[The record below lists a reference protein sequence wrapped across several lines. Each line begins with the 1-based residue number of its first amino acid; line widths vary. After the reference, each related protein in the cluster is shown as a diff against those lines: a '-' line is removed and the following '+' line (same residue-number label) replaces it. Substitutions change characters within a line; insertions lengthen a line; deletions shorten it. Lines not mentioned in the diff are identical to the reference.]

1 VPQEAEAFFIKNC
14 MNRSPL
20 KKYSW
25 EISDNPEHPAGMA
38 MLYATGMSDKKMKQP
53 FVGIASCGYESNPCN
68 MHLNDF
74 AGLIKSSSQEQ
85 DLTGLVFNTM
95 GISDGTSMGTLGMRY
110 SLVSREIIA
119 DSIESFIL
127 GHSFDAC
134 VAVAGCDKNMP
145 GAIMG
150 MLRINRPSIMVY
162 GGTIASGIYK
172 GEKLNIVSAFEAFGK
187 KIQGTSSDEDYQ
199 WVIRNACPGA
209 GACGGM
215 YTANTMSSAIEA
227 MGMSLPYSAS
237 YPANSPEKARECREV
252 NRYIKVL
259 LEKDLKP
266 KDIVTRKS
274 IENAVRVVIA
284 LGGST
289 NAVLHILAIARTA
302 GVAFTLQDFKEL
314 NAKTPLLGDFKPSGT
329 FLMEDLHE
337 QGGLPAFMRYFLDK
351 GYLHGD
357 CMTVTGKTLAENL
370 EQVQAIV
377 PSAVNVIHPVESPIK
392 ESGHLCILS
401 GNLAPQGAVAKITGK
416 EGRRFTG
423 PAKVFDSE
431 LEANNAIRDHQ
442 VKAGDVVVIR
452 NVGPKGAPGMPEML
466 KPTSMIIGAGL
477 GADVALI
484 TDGRFSGG
492 THGFVVGHVTPE
504 AWCGGPIGL
513 LRDGDVITIDTDQQ
527 ALEVNVSEEEFA
539 KRKASWSP
547 KPIEGLQGTLKKY
560 NALVATASEGCVTD
574 N

>member
-1 VPQEAEAFFIKNC
+1 MTQN
-14 MNRSPL
+14 NL

-25 EISDNPEHPAGMA
+25 EISDNDEHPAGKA
-38 MLYATGMSDKKMKQP
+38 MLYATGLSDKKMKQP

-74 AGLIKSSSQEQ
+74 AGLIKASSQEY
-85 DLTGLVFNTM
+85 DLTGLVFNTI

-110 SLVSREIIA
+110 SLVSRDIIA

-127 GHSFDAC
+127 GHSFDGC

-145 GAIMG
+145 GAVMG
-150 MLRINRPSIMVY
+150 MLRINRPAIMVY
-162 GGTIASGIYK
+162 GGTIASGNYK

-187 KIQGTSSDEDYQ
+187 RIQGTISDEDYDG
-199 WVIRNACPGA
+199 VIRNSCPGK

-227 MGMSLPYSAS
+227 MGMSLPYSS
-237 YPANSPEKARECREV
+237 SNPANSAEKLKECQDV
-252 NRYIKVL
+252 NKYMRIL
-259 LEKDLKP
+259 LEKDIKP

-274 IENAVRVVIA
+274 IENAVTVAIA

-302 GVAFTLQDFKEL
+302 GVEFTLEDFKAI
-314 NAKTPLLGDFKPSGT
+314 NAKTPLIGDFKPSGK
-329 FLMEDLHE
+329 FMMEDLYE
-337 QGGLPAFMRYFLDK
+337 QGGLPAFMKYMLNNGF
-351 GYLHGD
+351 LHGD
-357 CMTVTGKTLAENL
+357 SITVTGKTLAENL
-370 EQVQAIV
+370 ENIDPIV
-377 PSAVNVIHPVESPIK
+377 PSVVNVIHPLETPIK
-392 ESGHLCILS
+392 KSGHLCILK
-401 GNLAPQGAVAKITGK
+401 GNLAPEGAVSKITGK
-416 EGRRFTG
+416 EGTAFTG
-423 PAKVFDSE
+423 PAVVFDSE
-431 LEANNAIRDHQ
+431 LEANEAIRDHK

-477 GADVALI
+477 GSDVALI

-513 LRDGDVITIDTDQQ
+513 LKDGDIITIDADNFN
-527 ALEVNVSEEEFA
+527 LSVDVSEAEFA
-539 KRKASWSP
+539 ERKKSWSP

-560 NALVATASEGCVTD
+560 NKLVATASEGCVTD
-574 N
+574 KF

>member
-1 VPQEAEAFFIKNC
+1 MGHFFVFQPMTQN
-14 MNRSPL
+14 NL

-25 EISDNPEHPAGMA
+25 EISDNDEHPAGKA
-38 MLYATGMSDKKMKQP
+38 MLYATGLSDKKMKQP

-74 AGLIKSSSQEQ
+74 AGLIKNSSQEH
-85 DLTGLVFNTM
+85 DLTGLVFNTI

-127 GHSFDAC
+127 GHSFDGC
-134 VAVAGCDKNMP
+134 IAVAGCDKNMP
-145 GAIMG
+145 GAVMG
-150 MLRINRPSIMVY
+150 MLRINRPAIMVY
-162 GGTIASGIYK
+162 GGTIASGLYK

-187 KIQGTSSDEDYQ
+187 KIQGNITDEDYDG
-199 WVIRNACPGA
+199 VIRNACPGA

-237 YPANSPEKARECREV
+237 YPANSPEKLRECQHV
-252 NRYIKVL
+252 NKYMRIL
-259 LEKDLKP
+259 LEKDIKP
-266 KDIVTRKS
+266 TDIITRKS
-274 IENAVRVVIA
+274 IENAVRVAIA

-302 GVAFTLQDFKEL
+302 GVPFTLQDFKEL
-314 NAKTPLLGDFKPSGT
+314 NSKTPMIGDFKPSGK

-337 QGGLPAFMRYFLDK
+337 QGGLPAFMKYFLEK

-357 CMTVTGKTLAENL
+357 CMTVTGKTVAENL
-370 EQVQAIV
+370 EHIHPIV
-377 PSAVNVIHPVESPIK
+377 PSTVNVIHPVETPIK
-392 ESGHLCILS
+392 ETGHLCILE
-401 GNLAPQGAVAKITGK
+401 GNLAPEGAVAKITGK
-416 EGRRFTG
+416 EGRLFTG
-423 PAKVFDSE
+423 PARVFDSE

-477 GADVALI
+477 GSDVALI

-513 LRDGDVITIDTDQQ
+513 LQNGDLITIDTDNQGLSVQ
-527 ALEVNVSEEEFA
+527 VSEEEFA
-539 KRKASWSP
+539 SRKNSWSP
-547 KPIEGLQGTLKKY
+547 KYIEGLQGTLKKY
-560 NALVATASEGCVTD
+560 NKLVATASEGCVTD
-574 N
+574 KF

>member
-1 VPQEAEAFFIKNC
+1 
-14 MNRSPL
+14 MNMTL
-20 KKYSW
+20 KKHSW

-74 AGLIKSSSQEQ
+74 AGLIKESSQDQ
-85 DLTGLVFNTM
+85 DLTGLIFNTI

-145 GAIMG
+145 GAVMG
-150 MLRINRPSIMVY
+150 MLRIDRPSIMVY
-162 GGTIASGIYK
+162 GGTIASGSYK

-187 KIQGTSSDEDYQ
+187 RVNGNISDEDYDG
-199 WVIRNACPGA
+199 VIRNSCPGA

-227 MGMSLPYSAS
+227 LGMSLPYSAS
-237 YPANSPEKARECREV
+237 NPANSPEKLQECRDV
-252 NRYIKVL
+252 NKYMRIL
-259 LEKDLKP
+259 LEKDIKP
-266 KDIVTRKS
+266 SDIVTIKS
-274 IENAVRVVIA
+274 IENAVTVAIA

-289 NAVLHILAIARTA
+289 NAVMHIIAIARTA
-302 GVAFTLQDFKEL
+302 GVDFTISDFKAI
-314 NAKTPLLGDFKPSGT
+314 NAKTPMIGDFKPSGK
-329 FLMEDLHE
+329 FMMEDLHE
-337 QGGLPAFMRYFLDK
+337 QGGVPAFMKYMLQN

-357 CMTVTGKTLAENL
+357 CMTVTGQTLEENL
-370 EQVQAIV
+370 KDIAPVTV
-377 PSAVNVIHPVESPIK
+377 SMVNVIHPLETPIK
-392 ESGHLCILS
+392 ASGHLCILD
-401 GNLAPQGAVAKITGK
+401 GNLAPEGAVAKITGK
-416 EGRRFTG
+416 EGSSFTG
-423 PAKVFDSE
+423 PAHVFDSE
-431 LEANNAIRDHQ
+431 QEANDAIRDHKVQ
-442 VKAGDVVVIR
+442 KGEVLVIR
-452 NVGPKGAPGMPEML
+452 NIGPKGGPGMPEML

-477 GADVALI
+477 GSDVALI

-504 AWCGGPIGL
+504 AWSGGPIGL
-513 LRDGDVITIDTDQQ
+513 VQNGDVITIDADGLKLTV
-527 ALEVNVSEEEFA
+527 AVSDEKLAE
-539 KRKASWSP
+539 RKKSWKQKEMP
-547 KPIEGLQGTLKKY
+547 ELQGTLKKY
-560 NALVATASEGCVTD
+560 NKLVSTASEGCVTD
-574 N
+574 KF

>member
-1 VPQEAEAFFIKNC
+1 

-187 KIQGTSSDEDYQ
+187 KIQGTISDEDYQ
-199 WVIRNACPGA
+199 GVIRNACPGA

>member
-1 VPQEAEAFFIKNC
+1 MTQN
-14 MNRSPL
+14 NL

-25 EISDNPEHPAGMA
+25 EISDNDEHPAGKA
-38 MLYATGMSDKKMKQP
+38 MLYATGLSDKKMKQP

-74 AGLIKSSSQEQ
+74 AGLIKNSSQEY
-85 DLTGLVFNTM
+85 DLTGLVFNTI

-127 GHSFDAC
+127 GHSFDSC
-134 VAVAGCDKNMP
+134 IAVAGCDKNMP

-150 MLRINRPSIMVY
+150 MIRINRPAIMVY
-162 GGTIASGIYK
+162 GGTIASGLYK

-187 KIQGTSSDEDYQ
+187 KIQGSISEEDYDG
-199 WVIRNACPGA
+199 VIRNACPGA

-237 YPANSPEKARECREV
+237 FPANSPEKLRECREV
-252 NRYIKVL
+252 NKYMRIL
-259 LEKDLKP
+259 LEKDIKP
-266 KDIVTRKS
+266 SDIITRKS
-274 IENAVRVVIA
+274 IENAVRVAIA

-302 GVAFTLQDFKEL
+302 GVDFSLQDFKAL
-314 NAKTPLLGDFKPSGT
+314 NAKTPMIGDFKPSGK

-337 QGGLPAFMRYFLDK
+337 QGGLPAFMKYFLDK

-357 CMTVTGKTLAENL
+357 CMTVTGRTLAENL
-370 EQVQAIV
+370 EHVQAIV
-377 PSAVNVIHPVESPIK
+377 PSSVNVIHPIESPIK
-392 ESGHLCILS
+392 ETGHLCILS
-401 GNLAPQGAVAKITGK
+401 GNLAPEGAVAKITGK
-416 EGRRFTG
+416 EGRLFTG
-423 PAKVFDSE
+423 PARVFDSE

-477 GADVALI
+477 GSDVALI

-513 LRDGDVITIDTDQQ
+513 LHDDDLITIDTDNQ
-527 ALEVNVSEEEFA
+527 LLSVRVSEQEFA
-539 KRKASWSP
+539 ERKKTWSP
-547 KPIEGLQGTLKKY
+547 KSIEGLQGTLKKY
-560 NALVATASEGCVTD
+560 NKLVSTASEGCVTD
-574 N
+574 KF

>member
-1 VPQEAEAFFIKNC
+1 MTHN
-14 MNRSPL
+14 NL

-25 EISDNPEHPAGMA
+25 EISDNDEHPAGKA
-38 MLYATGMSDKKMKQP
+38 MLYATGLSDKKMKQP

-74 AGLIKSSSQEQ
+74 AGLIKNSSQEY
-85 DLTGLVFNTM
+85 DLTGLVFNTI

-127 GHSFDAC
+127 GHSFDSC
-134 VAVAGCDKNMP
+134 IAVAGCDKNMP

-150 MLRINRPSIMVY
+150 MIRINRPAIMVY
-162 GGTIASGIYK
+162 GGTIASGLYK

-187 KIQGTSSDEDYQ
+187 KIQGSISDEDYDG
-199 WVIRNACPGA
+199 VIRNACPGA

-237 YPANSPEKARECREV
+237 FPANSPEKLRECQEV
-252 NRYIKVL
+252 NKYMRIL
-259 LEKDLKP
+259 LEKDIKP
-266 KDIVTRKS
+266 SDIITRKS
-274 IENAVRVVIA
+274 IENAVRVAIA

-302 GVAFTLQDFKEL
+302 RVDFSLQDFKEL
-314 NAKTPLLGDFKPSGT
+314 NAKTPMIGDFKPSGK

-337 QGGLPAFMRYFLDK
+337 QGGLPAFMKYFLDK

-357 CMTVTGKTLAENL
+357 CMTVTGKTLGENL
-370 EQVQAIV
+370 EHIQAIV
-377 PSAVNVIHPVESPIK
+377 PSSINVIHPVEMPIK
-392 ESGHLCILS
+392 ETGHLCILS
-401 GNLAPQGAVAKITGK
+401 GNLAPEGAVAKITGK
-416 EGRRFTG
+416 EGRLFTG
-423 PAKVFDSE
+423 PARVFDSE

-477 GADVALI
+477 GSDVALI

-513 LRDGDVITIDTDQQ
+513 LNDDDLITIDTDNQILSVQ
-527 ALEVNVSEEEFA
+527 VSEEEFDE
-539 KRKASWSP
+539 RKKSWSP
-547 KPIEGLQGTLKKY
+547 KSIEGLQGTLKKY
-560 NALVATASEGCVTD
+560 NKLVSTASEGCVTD
-574 N
+574 KF

>member
-1 VPQEAEAFFIKNC
+1 
-14 MNRSPL
+14 MNL

-25 EISDNPEHPAGMA
+25 EISDNDEHPAGKA
-38 MLYATGMSDKKMKQP
+38 MLYATGLSDKKMKQP

-74 AGLIKSSSQEQ
+74 AGLIKNSSQEY
-85 DLTGLVFNTM
+85 DLTGLVFNTI

-127 GHSFDAC
+127 GHSFDGC
-134 VAVAGCDKNMP
+134 IAVAGCDKNMP
-145 GAIMG
+145 GAVMG
-150 MLRINRPSIMVY
+150 MLRINRPAIMVY
-162 GGTIASGIYK
+162 GGTIASGLYK

-187 KIQGTSSDEDYQ
+187 KIQGNITDEDYDG
-199 WVIRNACPGA
+199 VIRNACPGA

-237 YPANSPEKARECREV
+237 YPANSPEKLRECQHV
-252 NRYIKVL
+252 NKYMRIL
-259 LEKDLKP
+259 LEKDIKP
-266 KDIVTRKS
+266 TDIITRKS
-274 IENAVRVVIA
+274 IENAVRVAIA

-302 GVAFTLQDFKEL
+302 GVPFTLQDFKEL
-314 NAKTPLLGDFKPSGT
+314 NSKTPMIGDFKPSGK

-337 QGGLPAFMRYFLDK
+337 QGGLPAFMKYFLDK

-357 CMTVTGKTLAENL
+357 CMTVTGKTVAENL
-370 EQVQAIV
+370 QHIHPIV
-377 PSAVNVIHPVESPIK
+377 PSTVNVIHPVETPIK
-392 ESGHLCILS
+392 ETGHLCILE
-401 GNLAPQGAVAKITGK
+401 GNLAPEGAVAKITGK
-416 EGRRFTG
+416 EGRLFTG
-423 PAKVFDSE
+423 PARVFDSE

-442 VKAGDVVVIR
+442 VQAGDVVVIR

-477 GADVALI
+477 GSDVALI

-513 LRDGDVITIDTDQQ
+513 LQNGDLITIDTDNQ
-527 ALEVNVSEEEFA
+527 ALSVQVSEEEFA
-539 KRKASWSP
+539 NRKKSWSP
-547 KPIEGLQGTLKKY
+547 KLIEGLQGTLKKY
-560 NALVATASEGCVTD
+560 NKLVATASEGCVTD
-574 N
+574 KF

>member
-1 VPQEAEAFFIKNC
+1 MTLSN
-14 MNRSPL
+14 L

-25 EISDNPEHPAGMA
+25 EISDNDEHPAGKA
-38 MLYATGMSDKKMKQP
+38 MLYATGLSDKKMKQP

-74 AGLIKSSSQEQ
+74 AGLIKQSSQEY
-85 DLTGLVFNTM
+85 DLTGLVFNTI

-127 GHSFDAC
+127 GHSFDGC
-134 VAVAGCDKNMP
+134 VAVPGCDKNMP

-150 MLRINRPSIMVY
+150 LLRVNRPAIVLY
-162 GGTIASGIYK
+162 GGTIASGHYK

-187 KIQGTSSDEDYQ
+187 RVQGTISDEDYDG
-199 WVIRNACPGA
+199 VIRNACPGK

-227 MGMSLPYSAS
+227 MGMSLPYSSS
-237 YPANSPEKARECREV
+237 YPANSPEKLRECHEV
-252 NRYIKVL
+252 NRYMRIL
-259 LEKDLKP
+259 LEKDIKP
-266 KDIVTRKS
+266 KDIITRKS
-274 IENAVRVVIA
+274 IENAVRVTIA

-289 NAVLHILAIARTA
+289 NAVLHLLAIAKTA
-302 GVAFTLQDFKEL
+302 GVDFTLEDFKAI
-314 NAKTPLLGDFKPSGT
+314 NATTPMLGDFKPSGK
-329 FLMEDLHE
+329 FMMEDLHE
-337 QGGLPAFMRYFLDK
+337 QGGLPAFMKYFLNA

-357 CMTVTGKTLAENL
+357 CLTVTGKTLAENL
-370 EQVQAIV
+370 ENIDPIV
-377 PSAVNVIHPVESPIK
+377 PSMVNVIHPIETPLK
-392 ESGHLCILS
+392 KTGHLCILK
-401 GNLAPQGAVAKITGK
+401 GNLAPEGAVSKITGK
-416 EGRRFTG
+416 EGTSFTG

-431 LEANNAIRDHQ
+431 QEANDAIRDHQ
-442 VKAGDVVVIR
+442 VKAGDVIVIR
-452 NVGPKGAPGMPEML
+452 SVGPKGAPGMPEML

-477 GADVALI
+477 GSDVALI

-513 LRDGDVITIDTDQQ
+513 IKDGDIITIDADG
-527 ALEVNVSEEEFA
+527 LELSVNVSEEEFETR
-539 KRKASWSP
+539 RKTWSP
-547 KPIEGLQGTLKKY
+547 RAIEGLQGTLRKY
-560 NALVATASEGCVTD
+560 NQLVATASEGCVTD
-574 N
+574 KF

>member
-1 VPQEAEAFFIKNC
+1 VPHRNEALFLYPKT
-14 MNRSPL
+14 MTL

-25 EISDNPEHPAGMA
+25 EISDNDEHPAGKA
-38 MLYATGMSDKKMKQP
+38 MLYATGLSDKKMKQP
-53 FVGIASCGYESNPCN
+53 FVGVASCGYESNPCN

-74 AGLIKSSSQEQ
+74 AGLIKNSSQEY
-85 DLTGLVFNTM
+85 DLTGLIFNTI

-134 VAVAGCDKNMP
+134 IAVAGCDKNMP

-150 MLRINRPSIMVY
+150 MIRINRPAIMVY
-162 GGTIASGIYK
+162 GGTIASGLYK
-172 GEKLNIVSAFEAFGK
+172 GDKLNIVSAFEAFGK
-187 KIQGTSSDEDYQ
+187 KIQGSISEEDYDG
-199 WVIRNACPGA
+199 VIRNACPGA

-237 YPANSPEKARECREV
+237 FPANSPEKLRECREV
-252 NRYIKVL
+252 NKYMRIL
-259 LEKDLKP
+259 LEQDIKP
-266 KDIVTRKS
+266 KDIITRKS
-274 IENAVRVVIA
+274 IENAVRVAIA

-302 GVAFTLQDFKEL
+302 GVAFTLEDFKAI
-314 NAKTPLLGDFKPSGT
+314 NATTPLLGDFKPSGK

-337 QGGLPAFMRYFLDK
+337 QGGLPAFMKYFLEK

-370 EQVQAIV
+370 EKVQPII
-377 PSAVNVIHPVESPIK
+377 PSKVNVIHPVESPIK
-392 ESGHLCILS
+392 ETGHLCILS
-401 GNLAPQGAVAKITGK
+401 GNLAPEGAVAKITGK
-416 EGRRFTG
+416 EGRLFTG
-423 PAKVFDSE
+423 PARVYDSE
-431 LEANNAIRDHQ
+431 LDANNSIRDHQ

-513 LRDGDVITIDTDQQ
+513 LKDGDLITIDTDNQLLIVQ
-527 ALEVNVSEEEFA
+527 VSEEEFA
-539 KRKASWSP
+539 ERKKTWSP
-547 KPIEGLQGTLKKY
+547 KVIEGLQGTLKKY
-560 NALVATASEGCVTD
+560 NKLVSTASEGCVTD
-574 N
+574 KF

>member
-1 VPQEAEAFFIKNC
+1 MSHRNGTLFLYPKT
-14 MNRSPL
+14 MNL

-25 EISDNPEHPAGMA
+25 EISDNDEHPAGKA
-38 MLYATGMSDKKMKQP
+38 MLYATGLSDKKMKQP

-74 AGLIKSSSQEQ
+74 AGLIKNSSQEH
-85 DLTGLVFNTM
+85 DLTGLVFNTI

-127 GHSFDAC
+127 GHSFDGC
-134 VAVAGCDKNMP
+134 IAVAGCDKNMP
-145 GAIMG
+145 GAVMG
-150 MLRINRPSIMVY
+150 MLRINRPAIMVY
-162 GGTIASGIYK
+162 GGTIASGLYK

-187 KIQGTSSDEDYQ
+187 KIQGNITDEDYDG
-199 WVIRNACPGA
+199 VIRNACPGA

-237 YPANSPEKARECREV
+237 YPANSPEKLRECQHV
-252 NRYIKVL
+252 NKYMRIL
-259 LEKDLKP
+259 LEKDIKP
-266 KDIVTRKS
+266 TDIITRKS
-274 IENAVRVVIA
+274 IENAVRVAIA

-302 GVAFTLQDFKEL
+302 GVPFTLQDFKEL
-314 NAKTPLLGDFKPSGT
+314 NSKTPMIGDFKPSGK

-337 QGGLPAFMRYFLDK
+337 QGGLPAFMKYFLDK

-357 CMTVTGKTLAENL
+357 CMTVTGKTVAENL
-370 EQVQAIV
+370 QHIHPIV
-377 PSAVNVIHPVESPIK
+377 PSTVNVIHPVETPIK
-392 ESGHLCILS
+392 ETGHLCILE
-401 GNLAPQGAVAKITGK
+401 GNLAPEGAVAKITGK
-416 EGRRFTG
+416 EGRLFTG
-423 PAKVFDSE
+423 PARVFDSE

-442 VKAGDVVVIR
+442 VQAGDVVVIR

-477 GADVALI
+477 GSDVALI

-513 LRDGDVITIDTDQQ
+513 LQNGDLITIDTDNQ
-527 ALEVNVSEEEFA
+527 ALSVQVSEEEFA
-539 KRKASWSP
+539 NRKKSWSP
-547 KPIEGLQGTLKKY
+547 KLIEGLQGTLKKY
-560 NALVATASEGCVTD
+560 NKLVATASEGCVTD
-574 N
+574 KF

>member
-1 VPQEAEAFFIKNC
+1 MRHFFYSLPMTLNK
-14 MNRSPL
+14 L

-38 MLYATGMSDKKMKQP
+38 MLYATGLSDKKMKQP
-53 FVGIASCGYESNPCN
+53 FVGVASCGYESNPCN

-74 AGLIKSSSQEQ
+74 AGLIKQSSQEY
-85 DLTGLVFNTM
+85 DLTGLIFNTI

-127 GHSFDAC
+127 GHSFDGC
-134 VAVAGCDKNMP
+134 IAVAGCDKNMP

-150 MLRINRPSIMVY
+150 MLRVNRPSIMVY
-162 GGTIASGIYK
+162 GGTIASGLYK

-187 KIQGTSSDEDYQ
+187 RIQGTISDEDYDG
-199 WVIRNACPGA
+199 VIRNACPGK

-227 MGMSLPYSAS
+227 MGMSLPYSS
-237 YPANSPEKARECREV
+237 SHPANSPEKLRECQEV
-252 NRYIKVL
+252 NKYMQII

-266 KDIVTRKS
+266 KDIITRKS

-302 GVAFTLQDFKEL
+302 GVDFKLEDFKAL
-314 NAKTPLLGDFKPSGT
+314 NDITPLLGDFKPSGK
-329 FLMEDLHE
+329 FLMEDLYE
-337 QGGLPAFMRYFLDK
+337 QGGLPAFMKYFLDK
-351 GYLHGD
+351 GFLHGD
-357 CMTVTGKTLAENL
+357 CITVTGKTLAENL
-370 EQVQAIV
+370 ENVV
-377 PSAVNVIHPVESPIK
+377 PIIPSMVNVIHPVETPLK
-392 ESGHLCILS
+392 KTGHLCILK
-401 GNLAPQGAVAKITGK
+401 GNLAPEGAVSKITGK
-416 EGRRFTG
+416 EGMAFTG

-431 LEANNAIRDHQ
+431 QEANDAIRDHK
-442 VKAGDVVVIR
+442 VNSGDVVVIR

-477 GADVALI
+477 GSDVALI

-513 LRDGDVITIDTDQQ
+513 LKDGDMVTIDADRFH
-527 ALEVNVSEEEFA
+527 LSVDVSEEEFA
-539 KRKASWSP
+539 ERRKTWLP
-547 KPIEGLQGTLKKY
+547 KEIEGLQGTLRKY
-560 NALVATASEGCVTD
+560 NKLVATASEGCVTD
-574 N
+574 KF

>member
-1 VPQEAEAFFIKNC
+1 
-14 MNRSPL
+14 MNMTL
-20 KKYSW
+20 KKHSW

-74 AGLIKSSSQEQ
+74 AGLIKESSQDQ
-85 DLTGLVFNTM
+85 DLTGLVFNTI

-145 GAIMG
+145 GAVMG

-162 GGTIASGIYK
+162 GGTIASGNYK

-187 KIQGTSSDEDYQ
+187 RVNGNISDEDYDG
-199 WVIRNACPGA
+199 VIRNACPGA

-227 MGMSLPYSAS
+227 LGMSLPYSAS
-237 YPANSPEKARECREV
+237 NPANSPEKLQECRDV
-252 NRYIKVL
+252 NKYMRIL
-259 LEKDLKP
+259 LEKDIKP
-266 KDIVTRKS
+266 SDIVTRKS
-274 IENAVRVVIA
+274 IENAVTVAIA

-289 NAVLHILAIARTA
+289 NAVMHIIAIARTA
-302 GVAFTLQDFKEL
+302 GVDFTISDFKAI
-314 NAKTPLLGDFKPSGT
+314 NAKTPMIGDFKPSGK
-329 FLMEDLHE
+329 FMMEDLHE
-337 QGGLPAFMRYFLDK
+337 QGGVPAFMKYMLQHGFI
-351 GYLHGD
+351 HGD
-357 CMTVTGKTLAENL
+357 CMTVTGETVAENL
-370 EQVQAIV
+370 KDIAPVTV
-377 PSAVNVIHPVESPIK
+377 SMVNVIHPLETPIK
-392 ESGHLCILS
+392 ATGHLCILD
-401 GNLAPQGAVAKITGK
+401 GNLAPEGAVAKITGK
-416 EGRRFTG
+416 EGSSFTG
-423 PAKVFDSE
+423 PAHVFDSE
-431 LEANNAIRDHQ
+431 QEANDAIRDHKVQ
-442 VKAGDVVVIR
+442 KGEVLVIR
-452 NVGPKGAPGMPEML
+452 NIGPKGGPGMPEML

-477 GADVALI
+477 GSDVALI

-504 AWCGGPIGL
+504 AWSGGPIGL
-513 LRDGDVITIDTDQQ
+513 VQNGDIITIDADGLKLTV
-527 ALEVNVSEEEFA
+527 AVSDEELAE
-539 KRKASWSP
+539 RKKSWKQKEMP
-547 KPIEGLQGTLKKY
+547 ELQGTLKKY
-560 NALVATASEGCVTD
+560 NKLVSTASEGCVTD
-574 N
+574 KF

>member
-1 VPQEAEAFFIKNC
+1 MPHLNEALFLYPKT
-14 MNRSPL
+14 MTL

-25 EISDNPEHPAGMA
+25 EISDNDEHPAGKA

-53 FVGIASCGYESNPCN
+53 FVGVASCGYESNPCN

-74 AGLIKSSSQEQ
+74 AGLIKNSSQEY
-85 DLTGLVFNTM
+85 DLTGLIFNTI

-134 VAVAGCDKNMP
+134 IAVAGCDKNMP

-150 MLRINRPSIMVY
+150 MIRINRPAIMVY
-162 GGTIASGIYK
+162 GGTIASGLYK

-187 KIQGTSSDEDYQ
+187 KIQGSISEEDYDG
-199 WVIRNACPGA
+199 VIRNACPGA

-237 YPANSPEKARECREV
+237 FPANSPEKLRECREV
-252 NRYIKVL
+252 NYYIRIL

-266 KDIVTRKS
+266 KDIITRKS
-274 IENAVRVVIA
+274 IENAVRVAVA

-302 GVAFTLQDFKEL
+302 GIAFTLEDFKAI
-314 NAKTPLLGDFKPSGT
+314 NATTPLLGDFKPSGK

-337 QGGLPAFMRYFLDK
+337 QGGLPAFMKYFLEN

-357 CMTVTGKTLAENL
+357 CVTVTGKTVAENL
-370 EQVQAIV
+370 EKVQPII
-377 PSAVNVIHPVESPIK
+377 PSKVNVIHPVQSPIK

-401 GNLAPQGAVAKITGK
+401 GNLAPEGAVAKITGK
-416 EGRRFTG
+416 EGRLFTG
-423 PAKVFDSE
+423 PARVYDSE
-431 LEANNAIRDHQ
+431 LDANNSIRDHQ

-513 LRDGDVITIDTDQQ
+513 LKDGDLITIDTDNQLLSVQ
-527 ALEVNVSEEEFA
+527 VSEVDFA
-539 KRKASWSP
+539 ERKKTWSP
-547 KPIEGLQGTLKKY
+547 KVIEGLQGTLKKY
-560 NALVATASEGCVTD
+560 NKLVSTASEGCVTD
-574 N
+574 KF